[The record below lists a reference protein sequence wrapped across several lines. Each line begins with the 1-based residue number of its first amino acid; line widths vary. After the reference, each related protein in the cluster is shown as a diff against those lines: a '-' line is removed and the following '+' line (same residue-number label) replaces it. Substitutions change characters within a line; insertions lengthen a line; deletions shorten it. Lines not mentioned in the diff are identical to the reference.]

1 MSEYLGRSQ
10 RENAGKSNYFDDYVL
25 SSLAPREYTR
35 AIQDRVQSEPDFTVL
50 KSSYQQVVATQS
62 TEKNN
67 DSPMEESRASRF
79 NDETGKSENRDV
91 AAPGSSRCSSKVSD
105 SARQS
110 TKKSERSK
118 VSSKRVEIER
128 RRLALET
135 EVARAELML
144 KKQELENQIRILDL
158 QKGLAEAEIE
168 EGELCSVQSKSSR
181 KLYTESLGGS
191 SRNEVVQEWVNKCEV
206 HSDHH
211 PREKLE
217 KQVNEKVVP
226 IDKTLHEHDL
236 SKLCNVIADA
246 VKSVSGRNQ
255 FDRDL
260 SIFDGKPED
269 WPLFISQFH
278 RKTRMYQYSEDE
290 VMLKL
295 QKCLKGEALEAVRS
309 LLLHPKN
316 ISCVIDTLVMRFGRP
331 EYIIA
336 SMISKTQNLQYLR
349 DGDFNSFIKFSC
361 HINNLVATLE
371 QFEASNHL
379 ENPFLLEQLV
389 SKIPNSMKLQWG
401 QVIVQKR
408 GKVNLKDFGTWANEV
423 SSAACYGKMMISMK
437 EYSSAKKAGAIY

>member
-1 MSEYLGRSQ
+1 MSEYPRRSQ
-10 RENAGKSNYFDDYVL
+10 RENAGKSNNFDDYVL
-25 SSLAPREYTR
+25 SSLAPRKYTR
-35 AIQDRVQSEPDFTVL
+35 AIQDRGQSEPDFTVM

-67 DSPMEESRASRF
+67 DSPMEESRGSRF

-91 AAPGSSRCSSKVSD
+91 AAPGSTRCSSKVSD

-110 TKKSERSK
+110 MKKSERSK

-181 KLYTESLGGS
+181 KLYTESLGES

-226 IDKTLHEHDL
+226 IDKTLHENDL

-295 QKCLKGEALEAVRS
+295 QKCLKGK
-309 LLLHPKN
+309 LL
-316 ISCVIDTLVMRFGRP
+316 
-331 EYIIA
+331 
-336 SMISKTQNLQYLR
+336 
-349 DGDFNSFIKFSC
+349 
-361 HINNLVATLE
+361 
-371 QFEASNHL
+371 
-379 ENPFLLEQLV
+379 
-389 SKIPNSMKLQWG
+389 
-401 QVIVQKR
+401 KR
-408 GKVNLKDFGTWANEV
+408 
-423 SSAACYGKMMISMK
+423 
-437 EYSSAKKAGAIY
+437 

>member
-1 MSEYLGRSQ
+1 
-10 RENAGKSNYFDDYVL
+10 
-25 SSLAPREYTR
+25 
-35 AIQDRVQSEPDFTVL
+35 
-50 KSSYQQVVATQS
+50 
-62 TEKNN
+62 
-67 DSPMEESRASRF
+67 
-79 NDETGKSENRDV
+79 
-91 AAPGSSRCSSKVSD
+91 
-105 SARQS
+105 
-110 TKKSERSK
+110 
-118 VSSKRVEIER
+118 
-128 RRLALET
+128 
-135 EVARAELML
+135 ML

-181 KLYTESLGGS
+181 KLYTESLGES
-191 SRNEVVQEWVNKCEV
+191 SRNEVVQEWVNKYKV

-217 KQVNEKVVP
+217 KQVNVKVVP
-226 IDKTLHEHDL
+226 IDKTLHENDL

-316 ISCVIDTLVMRFGRP
+316 ISYVIDTLEMRFGRP
-331 EYIIA
+331 EYVIA

-423 SSAACYGKMMISMK
+423 SSAACYVSPKISTTFQNQ
-437 EYSSAKKAGAIY
+437 KKYHNNSRPENVMVTTNQTSVILFSIAPY

>member
-1 MSEYLGRSQ
+1 MSEYPRRSQ
-10 RENAGKSNYFDDYVL
+10 RENAGKSNNFDDYVL
-25 SSLAPREYTR
+25 SSLAPRKYTR
-35 AIQDRVQSEPDFTVL
+35 AIQDRGQSEPDFTVM

-67 DSPMEESRASRF
+67 DSPKEESRGSRF

-91 AAPGSSRCSSKVSD
+91 AAPGSTRCSSKVSD

-110 TKKSERSK
+110 MKKSERSK

-158 QKGLAEAEIE
+158 QKG
-168 EGELCSVQSKSSR
+168 
-181 KLYTESLGGS
+181 KLYTESLGES

-226 IDKTLHEHDL
+226 IDKTLHENDL

-295 QKCLKGEALEAVRS
+295 QKCLKGEALEA
-309 LLLHPKN
+309 
-316 ISCVIDTLVMRFGRP
+316 
-331 EYIIA
+331 
-336 SMISKTQNLQYLR
+336 
-349 DGDFNSFIKFSC
+349 
-361 HINNLVATLE
+361 

-423 SSAACYGKMMISMK
+423 SSAACYYVGVMDGYGSPNFNTKPPLKDEILVVCS
-437 EYSSAKKAGAIY
+437 ELNTLDFNEIV

>member
-1 MSEYLGRSQ
+1 MSEYLRRSQ
-10 RENAGKSNYFDDYVL
+10 RENAGKNNNFDDYVL
-25 SSLAPREYTR
+25 SSLAPRKYTR
-35 AIQDRVQSEPDFTVL
+35 VIQDRGQSEPDFTVL

-62 TEKNN
+62 TGKNN
-67 DSPMEESRASRF
+67 DSPMEESRGSRF

-91 AAPGSSRCSSKVSD
+91 AAPGSTRCSSKVSD

-110 TKKSERSK
+110 MEKSERSK

-144 KKQELENQIRILDL
+144 KKQKLENQIRILDL

-181 KLYTESLGGS
+181 KLYTESLGES

-226 IDKTLHEHDL
+226 IDKTLHENDL
-236 SKLCNVIADA
+236 SELCNAIADA

-260 SIFDGKPED
+260 SIFDGKPEN

-278 RKTRMYQYSEDE
+278 RKTRMYQFTEDE
-290 VMLKL
+290 VMLKM
-295 QKCLKGEALEAVRS
+295 QKCLKGEALEA
-309 LLLHPKN
+309 
-316 ISCVIDTLVMRFGRP
+316 
-331 EYIIA
+331 
-336 SMISKTQNLQYLR
+336 
-349 DGDFNSFIKFSC
+349 
-361 HINNLVATLE
+361 VATLE

-423 SSAACYGKMMISMK
+423 SSAACYDLSILELPPELSML
-437 EYSSAKKAGAIY
+437 ALLNILVAIRGILNE

>member
-1 MSEYLGRSQ
+1 MSEYLRRSQ
-10 RENAGKSNYFDDYVL
+10 RENAGKSNNFDDYVL
-25 SSLAPREYTR
+25 LSLAPRKYTR
-35 AIQDRVQSEPDFTVL
+35 AIQDRVQSKPDFTVL

-67 DSPMEESRASRF
+67 DSPKKESRGSRF
-79 NDETGKSENRDV
+79 NAETGKSENRDV
-91 AAPGSSRCSSKVSD
+91 AAPGSTRCSSKVSD

-110 TKKSERSK
+110 MKKSERSK

-181 KLYTESLGGS
+181 KLYTESLGES

-226 IDKTLHEHDL
+226 IDKTLHENDL

-309 LLLHPKN
+309 LLL
-316 ISCVIDTLVMRFGRP
+316 
-331 EYIIA
+331 
-336 SMISKTQNLQYLR
+336 TQKIFHMLLIHWKC
-349 DGDFNSFIKFSC
+349 D
-361 HINNLVATLE
+361 LVA
-371 QFEASNHL
+371 QNMS
-379 ENPFLLEQLV
+379 
-389 SKIPNSMKLQWG
+389 
-401 QVIVQKR
+401 
-408 GKVNLKDFGTWANEV
+408 
-423 SSAACYGKMMISMK
+423 
-437 EYSSAKKAGAIY
+437 

>member
-1 MSEYLGRSQ
+1 MSEYPRRSQ
-10 RENAGKSNYFDDYVL
+10 RENAGKSNNFDDYVL
-25 SSLAPREYTR
+25 SSLAPRKYTR
-35 AIQDRVQSEPDFTVL
+35 AIQDRGQSEPDFTVM

-67 DSPMEESRASRF
+67 DSPMEESRGSRF

-91 AAPGSSRCSSKVSD
+91 AAPGSTRCSSKVSD

-110 TKKSERSK
+110 MKKSERSK

-144 KKQELENQIRILDL
+144 KKQELENQIRIL
-158 QKGLAEAEIE
+158 
-168 EGELCSVQSKSSR
+168 
-181 KLYTESLGGS
+181 
-191 SRNEVVQEWVNKCEV
+191 V

-226 IDKTLHEHDL
+226 IDKTLHENDL

-295 QKCLKGEALEAVRS
+295 QKCLKGEALEA
-309 LLLHPKN
+309 
-316 ISCVIDTLVMRFGRP
+316 
-331 EYIIA
+331 
-336 SMISKTQNLQYLR
+336 
-349 DGDFNSFIKFSC
+349 
-361 HINNLVATLE
+361 

-423 SSAACYGKMMISMK
+423 SSAACYVIQNGSANRNNVVVMMGVNYVIIPFCIKIKLQMYFLKQKSPMK
-437 EYSSAKKAGAIY
+437 VFRQSVSQIIIPKFSSG